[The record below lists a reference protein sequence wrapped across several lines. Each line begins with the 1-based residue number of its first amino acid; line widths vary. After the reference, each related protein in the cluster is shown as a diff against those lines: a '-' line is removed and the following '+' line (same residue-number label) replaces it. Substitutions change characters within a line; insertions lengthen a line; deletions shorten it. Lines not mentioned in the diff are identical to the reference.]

1 MLTVRLVL
9 AMLGGMEKLYC
20 YVDESGQHTGGAVFV
35 VSVIVAKAERDLMV
49 LRLDELEHQT
59 GKGLSKWMKTRQ
71 EIGEAY
77 LRAVFSE
84 PLFAKS
90 LYYSTS
96 SYSTDFKPLT
106 IIAIAGAV
114 TAARSSDEYKVSAF
128 IDGLKRSE
136 ERTLGSRLRRIGIRT
151 EKVRGVADESNA
163 LIRLAD
169 AIAGC
174 AREASEGNV
183 TSQSILKHGLDS
195 GVFQEV

>member
-1 MLTVRLVL
+1 
-9 AMLGGMEKLYC
+9 MEKLYC

-35 VSVIVAKAERDLMV
+35 VSVIVAKAQRDQMV
-49 LRLDELEHQT
+49 LRLEEVEHQT
-59 GKGLSKWMKTRQ
+59 GKGLSKWMKTRR
-71 EIGEAY
+71 EVGEAY
-77 LRAVFSE
+77 LQAVFSE

-90 LYYSTS
+90 LYYSAS

-114 TAARSSDEYKVSAF
+114 TAARSGDEYKVSAF

-174 AREASEGNV
+174 AREASEGNT
-183 TSQSILKHGLDS
+183 TSQKLLLQGIAA
-195 GVFQEV
+195 GVIGEV